1 VIHDEF
7 RRALEAIKLRA
18 PIEDVVRE
26 RVPALKKAGALWV
39 ACCPFHD
46 ERTPSFKVDPRRG
59 TWRCYGS
66 CGTGGD
72 VIGFVEKSDNVTFR
86 EAVEILAA
94 RTGVDLPQRSSA
106 SRERDAE
113 LDPVRA
119 VLDFAG
125 RFFRAEI
132 QSSEGRASARY
143 LEERGLDAS
152 TSEAFAIGHAP
163 ASGTA
168 LVAALRSANLPF
180 EAAERAGLVRRSDQG
195 RPYDFFRGRMTIPIR
210 DLSGSVV
217 GFGARRLDDRDE
229 SGPKYVNTPETDL
242 FKKGRLVYAL
252 DRALP
257 EVRKRGHVVLV
268 EGYTDVMAA
277 HQCGAGNVVA
287 VLGTSTTED
296 HAALLRRTGARRI
309 SLVFDGDDA
318 GRKAAW
324 RALNGLLH
332 LEVEIDVVGLK
343 SGVDPCDLCIKDGA
357 QAFAAELEMARSWFD
372 FVCAGVEELR
382 GTALAKEVERIL
394 ELLTRI
400 QKPVQREARLL
411 DLADRVRM
419 SPDTLRAQVAGS
431 AGVRRVRP
439 TASTNPVASGES
451 TLDAAALPV
460 VAPPSQIQIREDREL
475 RLAFEE
481 LTGAVLVDPALA
493 PVLERWLEY
502 CPDPDLARITDA
514 VLALREEGAEV
525 IDENSVLTWL
535 ADDPARARVLPLAE
549 YVRIAQTSDE
559 NWSAAAA
566 VEAQIQRVREIF
578 DRRARRATYI
588 ELRSREASLLGAEGP
603 EVALHDPESLAL
615 VRSLSPQNRPTAA
628 RSPAAPNKNT
638 LKSSTE
644 A

>member
-72 VIGFVEKSDNVTFR
+72 VLGFVEKSDNVTFL

-119 VLDFAG
+119 VLDFAC

-132 QSSEGRASARY
+132 QTSEGRASARY

-163 ASGTA
+163 ASGQA
-168 LVAALRSANLPF
+168 LVSALRSANLPF

-195 RPYDFFRGRMTIPIR
+195 RAYDFFRGRMTIPIR

-257 EVRKRGHVVLV
+257 EVRKRGHIVLV

-343 SGVDPCDLCIKDGA
+343 GGVDPCDLCVKDGA
-357 QAFAAELEMARSWFD
+357 QAFAAELEMAQSWFD

-419 SPDTLRAQVAGS
+419 SPDTLRAQVGS
-431 AGVRRVRP
+431 QPGVRRVRP
-439 TASTNPVASGES
+439 VAAANPAANIDTAS
-451 TLDAAALPV
+451 DAGVPV
-460 VAPPSQIQIREDREL
+460 VAAQPSPTQVREEREL

-481 LTGAVLVDPALA
+481 LTGALLVDAALA
-493 PVLERWLEY
+493 PVVERWLEH
-502 CPDPDLARITDA
+502 CPDADLARITDA

-525 IDENSVLTWL
+525 IDESTVLTWL
-535 ADDPARARVLPLAE
+535 ADDPARARVMKLSE
-549 YVRIAQTSDE
+549 YVQIAQSSDE
-559 NWSAAAA
+559 NWSAAGC
-566 VEAQIQRVREIF
+566 VEAQIRRVRAIL
-578 DRRARRATYI
+578 DQRARRVTYL
-588 ELRSREASLLGAEGP
+588 ELRSREASLLGADGP
-603 EVALHDPESLAL
+603 SAAVNDPESLAL
-615 VRSLSPQNRPTAA
+615 VRSLSAQRGQATHPSTIQ
-628 RSPAAPNKNT
+628 
-638 LKSSTE
+638 KSSTE

>member
-1 VIHDEF
+1 MIHDEF

-18 PIEDVVRE
+18 QIEDVVRE

-72 VIGFVEKSDNVTFR
+72 VIGFIEKSDNVTFR

-113 LDPVRA
+113 LDPARA
-119 VLDFAG
+119 VLDFAC
-125 RFFRAEI
+125 RFFRTELAGT
-132 QSSEGRASARY
+132 EGRASARY
-143 LEERGLDAS
+143 LEERGLEAS

-163 ASGTA
+163 ASGQA
-168 LVAALRSANLPF
+168 LVSALRSANLPF

-217 GFGARRLDDRDE
+217 GFGARRLDDREE
-229 SGPKYVNTPETDL
+229 SAGPKYVNTPETDL

-257 EVRKRGHVVLV
+257 EVRKRGHIVLV

-332 LEVEIDVVGLK
+332 LEVEIDVVGLTG
-343 SGVDPCDLCIKDGA
+343 GVDPCDLCVKDGA
-357 QAFAAELEMARSWFD
+357 QAFAAELEMAQSWFD

-419 SPDTLRAQVAGS
+419 SPDTLRAQVAG
-431 AGVRRVRP
+431 ATGVRRVRP
-439 TASTNPVASGES
+439 VASS
-451 TLDAAALPV
+451 APAAGPDLVDDGAAPLV
-460 VAPPSQIQIREDREL
+460 VAPPSPTQIREEREL

-481 LTGAVLVDPALA
+481 LTGALLVDSALA
-493 PVLERWLEY
+493 PVVERWLEH
-502 CPDPDLARITDA
+502 CPDADLARITDA
-514 VLALREEGAEV
+514 VLALREEGALV
-525 IDENSVLTWL
+525 IDESAVLTWL
-535 ADDPARARVLPLAE
+535 ADDPARSRVMKLSE
-549 YVRIAQTSDE
+549 YVQIAQTSDE
-559 NWSAAAA
+559 NWNATAS
-566 VEAQIQRVREIF
+566 VEAQIQRVRAIL
-578 DRRARRATYI
+578 DQRARRVTYL
-588 ELRSREASLLGAEGP
+588 ELRSREASLLGADGP
-603 EVALHDPESLAL
+603 AAALNDPESLAL
-615 VRSLSPQNRPTAA
+615 VRSLSAQRGQATPKSSIQ
-628 RSPAAPNKNT
+628 
-638 LKSSTE
+638 KSSTE